1 MAFGWN
7 RLSGGAGSLAAYL
20 VALVPL
26 SATAFPTWPKSG
38 NGSRPD
44 GLNPSVVVRVV
55 VTGRVVVP
63 RRLRLWG
70 R

>member
-26 SATAFPTWPKSG
+26 SAGRIPKLAEVRKRLTA
-38 NGSRPD
+38 
-44 GLNPSVVVRVV
+44 
-55 VTGRVVVP
+55 
-63 RRLRLWG
+63 
-70 R
+70 